1 LLEDLL
7 KFKRID
13 GVQGVLMKVMNA
25 FVDKDTQI
33 SQWRD
38 VLNNEVLKTLVIWG
52 DKDKILPSDH
62 ALELPSQVQVEIL
75 ADYGHM
81 VQMEAASEVNRIILE
96 FWNN

>member
-1 LLEDLL
+1 
-7 KFKRID
+7 
-13 GVQGVLMKVMNA
+13 M
-25 FVDKDTQI
+25 
-33 SQWRD
+33 
-38 VLNNEVLKTLVIWG
+38 KTLVIWG
-52 DKDKILPSDH
+52 DKDEILPSDH